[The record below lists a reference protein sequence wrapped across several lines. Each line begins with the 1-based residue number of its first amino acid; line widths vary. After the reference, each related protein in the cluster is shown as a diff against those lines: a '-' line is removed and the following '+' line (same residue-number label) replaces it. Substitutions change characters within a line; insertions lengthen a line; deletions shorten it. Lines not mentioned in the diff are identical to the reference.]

1 MNKDKF
7 DEMFEELT
15 LDDLVALCVIVPILS
30 NEDIDDTNLLDD
42 DLFKD
47 IKGLRNKGDI

>member
-1 MNKDKF
+1 MDKDKF
-7 DEMFEELT
+7 DEIIEKLT
-15 LDDLVALCVIVPILS
+15 LDDLVTLCVILPILS
-30 NEDIDDTNLLDD
+30 NEDIDDTNLVTD